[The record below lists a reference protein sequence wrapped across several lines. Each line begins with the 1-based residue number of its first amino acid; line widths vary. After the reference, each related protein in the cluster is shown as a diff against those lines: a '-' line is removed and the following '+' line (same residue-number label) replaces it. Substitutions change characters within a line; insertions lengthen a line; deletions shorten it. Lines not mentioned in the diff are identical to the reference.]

1 MVTSL
6 LLLASGAL
14 LTLITLHLS
23 KPHLP
28 KHTNFAGNNIPTST
42 GLAFIPIIL
51 TVSVLAVSG
60 VLVLGEGGG
69 FYLAYALSAGLVGF
83 VDDFWGGDE
92 ARGFRGHFGALGR
105 GKVTTGL
112 VKLFVLGV
120 GAVVLGV
127 VVYGFGVAA
136 VVAGFLVAGS
146 VNLANLLDLRP
157 GRALKF
163 LAVPLL
169 VLLLLAPV
177 AAVVTVSGIV
187 GGAVG
192 LFYFDLKGRIMLGD
206 AGAAVYGSVIG
217 YLVVV
222 SGPGPVWWVAG
233 AAVLGLTVLAEV
245 SSISRVIREVEVLR
259 QFDSWGR
266 GGDE

>member
-1 MVTSL
+1 MFFV
-6 LLLASGAL
+6 SGVISTL
-14 LTLITLHLS
+14 LTLFLS

-28 KHTNFAGNNIPTST
+28 QRPNFSGNNIPTST
-42 GLAFIPIIL
+42 GLTFIPIIL
-51 TVSVLAVSG
+51 LSFVFAAGGVIAVR
-60 VLVLGEGGG
+60 GGG
-69 FYLAYALSAGLVGF
+69 VFYLLYALVAGTIGF
-83 VDDFWGGDE
+83 VDDFWGGDKT
-92 ARGFRGHFGALGR
+92 RGFRGHLGALGR
-105 GKVTTGL
+105 GRVTTGL
-112 VKLFVLGV
+112 VKLFVLGA
-120 GAVVLGV
+120 GAVVFGV
-127 VVYGFGVAA
+127 VLYGFTITALI
-136 VVAGFLVAGS
+136 AGFLMAGS

-163 LAVPLL
+163 LAIPLL
-169 VLLLLAPV
+169 VLLLLASN
-177 AAVVTVSGIV
+177 AVVLTVIGIV

-192 LFYFDLKGRIMLGD
+192 LFYFDLKERIMLGD
-206 AGAAVYGSVIG
+206 AGAAVYGSVLG

-233 AAVLGLTVLAEV
+233 AAILGLTVLAEV